1 MKYRFKNFLL
11 EIFKKYRTVILYFII
26 GSSAAV
32 LDLII
37 YLVLFNLFEMAA
49 VISTIISVFSATIY
63 GFFMNVMFNF
73 KVYDRIL
80 FRFLSYASVSGVG
93 IILSA
98 SMLYVF
104 YDIIGFDGNI
114 VKIISL
120 PLIFLVQYTLNR
132 YISFKKS
139 VSDVSGEKEEKQL
152 AS

>member
-1 MKYRFKNFLL
+1 MKYKFKNFLL
-11 EIFKKYRTVILYFII
+11 KIFKKYRTVILYFII

-63 GFFMNVMFNF
+63 GFFMNVVFNF
-73 KVYDRIL
+73 KVYDRML

-104 YDIIGFDGNI
+104 YNILGFDGNI

-120 PLIFLVQYTLNR
+120 PLIFLVQYMLNR
-132 YISFKKS
+132 YVSFKKS
-139 VSDVSGEKEEKQL
+139 VSNISSEKGKKQL